1 MFTEF
6 LKKILRRLSIAVL
19 GMKLIIDTMHTDM
32 GMKLIMVTMNT
43 DMGMK
48 LIMDTMHTDMGMKL
62 IMDTSTK
69 VAWPASSVQA
79 TGMGNA
85 DNIFLAYLVDSWV
98 K

>member
-6 LKKILRRLSIAVL
+6 LKKNLRRLSIAL
-19 GMKLIIDTMHTDM
+19 L
-32 GMKLIMVTMNT
+32 
-43 DMGMK
+43 GMK

-85 DNIFLAYLVDSWV
+85 DNIFLAYLVDFWV